1 MLNGKKWKQSP
12 ARDLPTELLETEG
25 DFFQLEKE
33 AFPSHFFTGW
43 IASAVRCKK
52 GKKKD
57 KIWRICKASGPVFD
71 PSVY

>member
-33 AFPSHFFTGW
+33 AFPSHFFTG
-43 IASAVRCKK
+43 
-52 GKKKD
+52 
-57 KIWRICKASGPVFD
+57 
-71 PSVY
+71 